1 MADNAYFAGNPTRLD
16 ISRSK
21 MRVHPRWTGQW
32 NVGHLVPIFATQV
45 MPGSTYSMSVNSAI
59 RMITPVVPVMDD
71 MDITIEAFY
80 VPNRLLLS
88 RKTMSPDLNDSN
100 HSWAAFIGAQ
110 DSLLNMPTPGDV
122 VLPCFTVGMADDTA
136 ATYSDGSSDIA
147 LAGGLADCLGYP
159 LWDTVGFSDHQFAY
173 KVNCLKP
180 LAYYAIWN
188 DYFREPNTQTPVTYS
203 IVERPHFEGA
213 IQLVGEDAGI
223 TSDMQA
229 EDESTLISLV
239 PLAGVSRYHG
249 YFGSALPWPQRNST
263 QVQLPLGDLAPVKT
277 GTERHS
283 VLFPE
288 FAYANPLKFSSN
300 LDQPLTG
307 NYDSGVKLGSLVF
320 ADGSSSIDGQV
331 AVPNN
336 LYADLS
342 SATAASVNQF
352 RLAVQTQRWYEALA
366 RSGNKYHDLIAGMFN
381 VYGDAPLD
389 RPEYLGGFTAPIN
402 LSQVASTAETGSGV
416 NSGLGKVGAFS
427 LSNPGGFLFSKSFT
441 EHGIL
446 MVVACCRVKESF
458 SQGVSRE
465 DIRFDRLQFYWPQFA
480 SLGEQPVWSQ
490 EVVLSPDY
498 MDDVFGYQEA
508 WAEERMIPDLVT
520 GQFRAGGNMEQWT
533 YVNNFSAVPTL
544 KGYLDARNQV
554 AQVDKTI
561 AVNASTAGFQLFG
574 QFEFDITM
582 VKPMPLYSI
591 PGLVDHH

>member
-122 VLPCFTVGMADDTA
+122 VLPCFTVGMADDNA
-136 ATYSDGSSDIA
+136 ATYPDGSSDVA
-147 LAGGLADCLGYP
+147 LAGGLADCLGFP
-159 LWDTVGFSDHQFAY
+159 LWNTIGGFDDPFAY

-203 IVERPHFEGA
+203 IVERSQFEGA

-229 EDESTLISLV
+229 QDGSTLLSLV

-263 QVQLPLGDLAPVKT
+263 QVELPLGDLAPVIT
-277 GTERHS
+277 DQQNH
-283 VLFPE
+283 
-288 FAYANPLKFSSN
+288 ANGEYNTPLHFN
-300 LDQPLTG
+300 NMLGQQLNG
-307 NYDSGVKLGSLVF
+307 NYDLSIGLGSLVVN
-320 ADGSSSIDGQV
+320 DGSVSSGTAAI
-331 AVPNN
+331 PNN

-490 EVVLSPDY
+490 EICMDPDNQ
-498 MDDVFGYQEA
+498 DHVFGYQEA
-508 WAEERMIPDLVT
+508 WAEERMLPDLVT

-561 AVNASTAGFQLFG
+561 AVSAATAGFQLFG

>member
-21 MRVHPRWTGQW
+21 MTARPRWTGQW
-32 NVGHLVPIFATQV
+32 NVGRLVPIFATQV
-45 MPGSTYSMSVNSAI
+45 LPGSTYSMSVNSAI

-110 DSLLNMPTPGDV
+110 DSLLNMPVPGDV
-122 VLPCFTVGMADDTA
+122 RLPFFDCTLDAFEDNPAI
-136 ATYSDGSSDIA
+136 GS
-147 LAGGLADCLGYP
+147 LGDCLGFP
-159 LWDTVGFSDHQFAY
+159 FAGTADNFY
-173 KVNCLKP
+173 RVNCLKP

-188 DYFREPNTQTPVTYS
+188 DYFREPNTQSPATFS
-203 IVERPHFEGA
+203 IDSYGHAFISGA
-213 IQLVGEDAGI
+213 DLGLPDTDVGDVL
-223 TSDMQA
+223 SM
-229 EDESTLISLV
+229 

-263 QVQLPLGDLAPVKT
+263 QVELPLGDLAPVTTAAT
-277 GTERHS
+277 GPS
-283 VLFPE
+283 VD
-288 FAYANPLKFSSN
+288 ADITSVPLKWKFAGGDTEVFATGSLGVTSQAGSGALTGQSSGGFTASGGGIFPSN
-300 LDQPLTG
+300 L
-307 NYDSGVKLGSLVF
+307 F
-320 ADGSSSIDGQV
+320 
-331 AVPNN
+331 
-336 LYADLS
+336 ADLS

-366 RSGNKYHDLIAGMFN
+366 RSGNKYHDLVAGMFN

-402 LSQVASTAETGSGV
+402 LSQVASTAETGTGV

-458 SQGVSRE
+458 SQGIARE
-465 DIRFDRLQFYWPQFA
+465 DTRFDRFDFYWPQFA
-480 SLGEQPVWSQ
+480 NLGEQPILQKEIFVTGS
-490 EVVLSPDY
+490 SDGSTT
-498 MDDVFGYQEA
+498 DDDTVFGYQEA
-508 WAEERMIPDLVT
+508 WAEERMVPDIVT

-533 YVNNFSAVPTL
+533 YVNNFEEAPTL
-544 KGYLDARNQV
+544 KDYLDARNQV

-561 AVNASTAGFQLFG
+561 AVSSETAGFQLFG